1 MSEHECHK
9 IQWTDLIER
18 ISRLEEIAESRSGI
32 AGKVNEIQDSLKL
45 LEESVGDVSELDA
58 PNLVEGLNTVLD
70 TIKIMQ
76 GTTD

>member
-1 MSEHECHK
+1 MDHLDAT
-9 IQWTDLIER
+9 QWTALIER
-18 ISRLEEIAESRSGI
+18 ISRLETIAEERRGI
-32 AGKVNEIQDSLKL
+32 AGKVSEIQESLKL

-76 GTTD
+76 SE